1 MVPRDLSD
9 HVGRVRDPVQAQSTR
24 ERNELL
30 EIKVAKL
37 RSDFEKLPEYRAE
50 LAGIQLQIP
59 TDAMLSD
66 YLRQLDMIAI
76 AHSVTLT
83 AVTPSVPQSVV
94 LAVPAVT
101 APVPER
107 DRGVGSESDE
117 AAVAPA
123 TAAGANGPAGFTA
136 IPFSLTALGTYDN
149 TLAFLNDLQNSTQR
163 LFLVTGFTATAQDQQ
178 DAGSGKPATAVG
190 DQELDHHGLH
200 VRPPGCARRSSG
212 SRPGR
217 GTPGAPGCDSGQEPA
232 GAGRR
237 SLTDVALTVHPP
249 GASPG
254 GGPRHG
260 RIRPCCVG

>member
-1 MVPRDLSD
+1 MGGAKKSTWIGGTVFIGLVIAAAAWFLAISPTMSAASEIRSE
-9 HVGRVRDPVQAQSTR
+9 AQSTR

-30 EIKVAKL
+30 ELKVTKL

-101 APVPER
+101 APVPEATEES
-107 DRGVGSESDE
+107 GSESDE

-123 TAAGANGPAGFTA
+123 TTAGANGPAGFTA

-190 DQELDHHGLH
+190 DQELIITGYTYALPDALA
-200 VRPPGCARRSSG
+200 VPPAVDPAAAPPVL
-212 SRPGR
+212 PGA
-217 GTPGAPGCDSGQEPA
+217 TPGKNPLVPV
-232 GAGRR
+232 AGR
-237 SLTDVALTVHPP
+237 
-249 GASPG
+249 
-254 GGPRHG
+254 
-260 RIRPCCVG
+260 